1 MTFAISRYLN
11 VQMAYMPSFS
21 GNGRFLSF
29 LSNATGMPQAWR
41 IDLHAAAQ
49 TIPWPDQVT
58 FAVDRVMS
66 AKFSPAAGDNRL
78 FFTHD
83 VGGNEN
89 AQMFLLNLDSGAETA
104 LSAGFEQAL
113 HIPGEWSADG
123 QYLLFAA
130 NRRHPGQ
137 FDLYRQPMAGGAAEI
152 LWQHEAPGFL
162 YGQRF
167 SPNGQRVA
175 FIRMARSAD
184 HDLLEV
190 DLGTGQARQLNP
202 PDKPAR
208 FAQLA
213 YSKDGRFLFT
223 VTDLDS
229 DFLHVA
235 RLDLA
240 TLAWEKLVAP
250 NWDVELMVLSP
261 NGRYLIY
268 SINENGRSKLE
279 LIDLGMG
286 LSRPAPLPDGVSGL
300 VGWFDGELAFSPD
313 SRHLAFSYTSA
324 TRTSDIYLWNLD
336 LDDDTVQAVTRM
348 PHGGIPTDQFV
359 APELIHYPTFDERE
373 IPAWLYKPAN
383 APSQPLPVVIMVHGG
398 PESQFRPYFNFLAE
412 YLVHNGYAVLAPNVR
427 GSTGYGRAYSH
438 LDDVEKRM
446 DSVADLAYAAHWLKG
461 QPAFDGERIAVYGGS
476 YGGFMVLAALT
487 TYPDLWAAGV
497 DIVGISNFVTFLEN
511 TSDYRR
517 NHRESEYGSLAQH
530 RDFLQSISPLNQVD
544 HIAAPLMVIHGANDP
559 RVPLSEA
566 EQLVAALEKRGVPV
580 EFLVFADEGHGLA
593 KLKNKEVAYPA
604 VIHFLDKFLKRP
616 MQD

>member
-1 MTFAISRYLN
+1 MPYPISRYLN
-11 VQMAYMPSFS
+11 VQMAYLPSFS
-21 GNGRFLSF
+21 GNGRYLSF

-41 IDLHAAAQ
+41 IDLEAAAH

-66 AKFSPAAGDNRL
+66 AKFSPVRGDNRL

-83 VGGNEN
+83 IGGNEN
-89 AQMFLLNLDSGAETA
+89 AQMFLLNLESGEETA
-104 LSAGFEQAL
+104 LSTGFEEAL
-113 HIPGEWSADG
+113 HIPGEWSTDG
-123 QYLLFAA
+123 RYLLFAA

-137 FDLYRQPMAGGAAEI
+137 FDLYHQPMSGGAAEL
-152 LWQHEAPGFL
+152 LWQHEEPGYL
-162 YGQRF
+162 HGQRF

-175 FIRMARSAD
+175 LIRMARSAD

-190 DLGTGQARQLNP
+190 DLGTGQVRQLNP
-202 PDKPAR
+202 PDKTAQ
-208 FAQLA
+208 FMQLA

-229 DFLHVA
+229 DYLHVA

-240 TLAWEKLVAP
+240 TLAWEKLVTP
-250 NWDVELMVLSP
+250 NWDVELMALSR
-261 NGRYLIY
+261 NGRYLAY

-279 LIDLGMG
+279 LIDMGMG
-286 LSRPAPLPDGVSGL
+286 VSRPAPLPEGAPGL
-300 VGWFDGELAFSPD
+300 VGWFDGLLEFSPD

-324 TRTSDIYLWNLD
+324 TRTSDIYLWNLG

-348 PHGGIPTDQFV
+348 PHGGIPTDRFV
-359 APELIHYPTFDERE
+359 APELIHYPTFDGRQ
-373 IPAWLYKPAN
+373 IPAWLYKPA
-383 APSQPLPVVIMVHGG
+383 AATSQTLPVVVMVHGG

-446 DSVADLAYAAHWLKG
+446 DSVADLAHAAYWLKA

-476 YGGFMVLAALT
+476 YGGFMVLSALT

-511 TSDYRR
+511 TSEYRR
-517 NHRESEYGSLAQH
+517 SHRESEYGSLAQH
-530 RDFLQSISPLNQVD
+530 RDFLQSISPLNQVKR
-544 HIAAPLMVIHGANDP
+544 ITAPLMVIHGANDP

-580 EFLVFADEGHGLA
+580 EFLVFDDEGHGLA

-604 VIHFLDKFLKRP
+604 IIQFFNRFLH
-616 MQD
+616 

>member
-1 MTFAISRYLN
+1 
-11 VQMAYMPSFS
+11 
-21 GNGRFLSF
+21 
-29 LSNATGMPQAWR
+29 MPQAWR
-41 IDLHAAAQ
+41 IDLEAAAQ

-58 FAVDRVMS
+58 FAVDRVMG

-83 VGGNEN
+83 IGGNEN
-89 AQMFLLNLDSGAETA
+89 AQMFLLDLDSGAEIA

-137 FDLYRQPMAGGAAEI
+137 FDLYRQPMSGGAAEL

-175 FIRMARSAD
+175 FIRMARSAE
-184 HDLLEV
+184 HDLLEL

-208 FAQLA
+208 FTQLA

-250 NWDVELMVLSP
+250 NWDVELMALSP
-261 NGRYLIY
+261 NGRYLAY

-286 LSRPAPLPDGVSGL
+286 LSRPAPC
-300 VGWFDGELAFSPD
+300 
-313 SRHLAFSYTSA
+313 
-324 TRTSDIYLWNLD
+324 
-336 LDDDTVQAVTRM
+336 
-348 PHGGIPTDQFV
+348 PT
-359 APELIHYPTFDERE
+359 AC
-373 IPAWLYKPAN
+373 
-383 APSQPLPVVIMVHGG
+383 PV
-398 PESQFRPYFNFLAE
+398 
-412 YLVHNGYAVLAPNVR
+412 
-427 GSTGYGRAYSH
+427 
-438 LDDVEKRM
+438 
-446 DSVADLAYAAHWLKG
+446 W
-461 QPAFDGERIAVYGGS
+461 
-476 YGGFMVLAALT
+476 
-487 TYPDLWAAGV
+487 
-497 DIVGISNFVTFLEN
+497 
-511 TSDYRR
+511 
-517 NHRESEYGSLAQH
+517 
-530 RDFLQSISPLNQVD
+530 
-544 HIAAPLMVIHGANDP
+544 
-559 RVPLSEA
+559 
-566 EQLVAALEKRGVPV
+566 
-580 EFLVFADEGHGLA
+580 
-593 KLKNKEVAYPA
+593 
-604 VIHFLDKFLKRP
+604 
-616 MQD
+616 